1 MGSAE
6 MEILMTSLRKLG
18 YAVLLAASILNY
30 APNLAAAEEPARGRF
45 KLTHDVRWENTS
57 VPAGDYEFA
66 YDPNNVSPVLTITKV
81 SSPRASYMLMV
92 PVREESKSMD
102 LNRIL
107 LETSAGG
114 SYVSALQ
121 LPECGVTLRFEAPR
135 AAVKQMAKAVAAGGL
150 SGQ

>member
-1 MGSAE
+1 
-6 MEILMTSLRKLG
+6 MEILVTSLRELG